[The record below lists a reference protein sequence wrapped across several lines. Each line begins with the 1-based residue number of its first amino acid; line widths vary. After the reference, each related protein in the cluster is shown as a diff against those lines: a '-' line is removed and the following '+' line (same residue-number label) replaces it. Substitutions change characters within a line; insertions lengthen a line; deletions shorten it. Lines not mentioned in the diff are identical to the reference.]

1 MLRKSKE
8 VRRKSRY
15 LGEVNEKLTDL
26 KLKVMRVRLEDDPYK
41 TRVYGT
47 TPSIFRQADTDS
59 ERRQRQPG
67 DDEHPI
73 KNSQCGI
80 MHSIRNRA

>member
-1 MLRKSKE
+1 
-8 VRRKSRY
+8 
-15 LGEVNEKLTDL
+15 
-26 KLKVMRVRLEDDPYK
+26 MRVRLEDDPYK
-41 TRVYGT
+41 NKSIRND
-47 TPSIFRQADTDS
+47 SAIFRQADTDS

-73 KNSQCGI
+73 KNSQYGI

>member
-1 MLRKSKE
+1 
-8 VRRKSRY
+8 
-15 LGEVNEKLTDL
+15 
-26 KLKVMRVRLEDDPYK
+26 MRVRLEDDPYK

-47 TPSIFRQADTDS
+47 TPQFFVKQILTLNDASGNF
-59 ERRQRQPG
+59 G

-73 KNSQCGI
+73 KNSQYGI